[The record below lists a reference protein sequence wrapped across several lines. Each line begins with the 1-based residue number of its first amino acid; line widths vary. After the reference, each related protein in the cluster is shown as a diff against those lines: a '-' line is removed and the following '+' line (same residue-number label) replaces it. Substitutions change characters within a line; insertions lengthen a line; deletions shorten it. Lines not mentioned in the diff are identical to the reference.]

1 MRLGKVSD
9 EKAEWYN
16 TEVKD
21 IMDLSGKKTAFLSHL
36 YIKMLILPKQA
47 RDKHRKNSKKGAVFV
62 QQQSGW
68 VWGIL

>member
-21 IMDLSGKKTAFLSHL
+21 IMDLSGKKTAFFFAPFIYKDDHFT
-36 YIKMLILPKQA
+36 KT
-47 RDKHRKNSKKGAVFV
+47 G
-62 QQQSGW
+62 SGQT
-68 VWGIL
+68 